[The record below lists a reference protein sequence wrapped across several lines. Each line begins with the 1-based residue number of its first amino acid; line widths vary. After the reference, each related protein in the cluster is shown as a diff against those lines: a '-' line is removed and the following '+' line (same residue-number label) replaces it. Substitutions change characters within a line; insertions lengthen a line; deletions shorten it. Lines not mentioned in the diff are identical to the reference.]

1 MLNICIFNSLGF
13 HFEMFGYLIDYCKQ
27 KNYNLDIYTTDYNNY
42 GFIKFYFHFF
52 QFKNFFDVQTYNSNN
67 KYDKIILTTDND
79 YNFHAFGYNLERPL
93 TKYGI
98 CINHIDFNRN
108 LSFIDHIG
116 TRFYINNPKQDWA
129 LPVYRI
135 CDLKNK
141 KDNHLNLIVC
151 IGKGNMFRNI
161 ERFKDYDTY
170 NFIIIGRD
178 FLESVDY
185 SKHKNIKVYSK
196 LDTSAMIEIL
206 KLASY
211 VFINNEINKVH
222 IENSMSG
229 SIPLALNCLCN
240 LIMPKAMNDL
250 YKLKSPITYE
260 ENQKIEI
267 SKPNFDLVNEDLNN
281 MIEHRNN
288 VFNKY
293 LKSEVIKD
301 EEANIKFN

>member
-1 MLNICIFNSLGF
+1 MLNICIFNSFSF
-13 HFEMFGYLIDYCKQ
+13 HFEMFGYIIDYCKQ
-27 KNYNLDIYTTDYNNY
+27 KKYNLDIYTTDSNNC
-42 GFIKFYFHFF
+42 GFIKFYFEFF
-52 QFKNFFDVQTYNSNN
+52 QFKNFFDVQIYKSVN
-67 KYDKIILTTDND
+67 KYDKIILTTDDN
-79 YNFHAFGYNLERPL
+79 YSFHAFGYNIERPL
-93 TKYGI
+93 SKYGI
-98 CINHIDFNRN
+98 CIDHIDFNRN

-141 KDNHLNLIVC
+141 KDNHLNIIVC
-151 IGKGNMFRNI
+151 IGKGNIFRNI

-185 SKHKNIKVYSK
+185 SKHTNIKVYLK
-196 LDTSAMIEIL
+196 LDTKDMIDIL

-211 VFINNEINKVH
+211 VFINNEINKAH

-229 SIPLALNCLCN
+229 SIPLALSCLCN
-240 LIMPKAMNDL
+240 LIMPKAMNDI
-250 YKLKSPITYE
+250 YKFKSPITYE
-260 ENQKIEI
+260 ENKEIEI
-267 SKPNFDLVNEDLNN
+267 SKPNFDLINEDLEN

-288 VFNKY
+288 IFDKY
-293 LKSEVIKD
+293 IIKSEVKTL
-301 EEANIKFN
+301 EASS